1 MGTIEIYNC
10 NKCNFKFKNDYLN
23 FFYDEKTQKTED
35 FMHVIL
41 NMYLY
46 ENSKIKGYIMKT
58 YCPYCD
64 KIIKTYIIHSI
75 SEDISKDSA
84 IVKIKE
90 GIEKDKK
97 SSLVLYEKDVKDVIN
112 CPSCNKKINF
122 EIKENS
128 QCPKCENGKMI
139 LTELIAV
146 D

>member
-1 MGTIEIYNC
+1 MKK
-10 NKCNFKFKNDYLN
+10 NKKKLEAERKAEEERLAKLKEEE
-23 FFYDEKTQKTED
+23 EKRKAED
-35 FMHVIL
+35 FMPVVL
-41 NMYLY
+41 NIDLD
-46 ENSKIKGYIMKT
+46 ENSKIKGYIVKT

-64 KIIKTYIIHSI
+64 KIIKTYLIYSI

-84 IVKIKE
+84 IAKIKE

-97 SSLVLYEKDVKDVIN
+97 SSLVLYENDVKNVIN
-112 CPSCNKKINF
+112 CPNCNKKINF

-139 LTELIAV
+139 LTELISV